1 MNTHLKLAYDYGV
14 QRALEE
20 ARIKTSNFLTPK
32 EDLNPLATYGAGLAS
47 GGMLGYF
54 GGDLSGA
61 TRQYKYDQNEMDEKM
76 RQMSRMHSEE
86 LDSVRDRAKA
96 IEQKLKSVQAPTT
109 LEGTLEKLTGYR
121 ASPYARE
128 GHTLQEIEDFMRKAE
143 RPKTDVIMDA
153 LVGGAEDVVKSKQD
167 LGEKLLKRLGSVI

>member
-14 QRALEE
+14 QQALAE
-20 ARIKTSNFLTPK
+20 AGIKTSNFLTPK
-32 EDLNPLATYGAGLAS
+32 EDLNPLETYGAGLAS
-47 GGMLGYF
+47 GGLLGYL

-61 TRQYKYDQNEMDEKM
+61 TRQYKYDQNEMGEKM
-76 RQMSRMHSEE
+76 RQMSQMHSEE

-96 IEQKLKSVQAPTT
+96 TEQKLKSVQAPKTVD
-109 LEGTLEKLTGYR
+109 EMVEILTGRR

-143 RPKTDVIMDA
+143 RPKTDVVMDA
-153 LVGGAEDVVKSKQD
+153 LVGGVEDVVESKKD
-167 LGEKLLKRLGSVI
+167 LGGKLLKRLGSVI